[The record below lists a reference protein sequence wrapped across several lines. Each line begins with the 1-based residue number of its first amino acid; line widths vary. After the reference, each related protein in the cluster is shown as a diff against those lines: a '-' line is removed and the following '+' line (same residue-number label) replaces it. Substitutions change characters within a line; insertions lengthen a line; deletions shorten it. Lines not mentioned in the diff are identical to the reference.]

1 VYAALAGVPGIR
13 TSADGRSPAKIAIAD
28 IVITEAIAGSGSR
41 KNANGTRRAVASV
54 AVRPGMA
61 PMNRP

>member
-1 VYAALAGVPGIR
+1 MR
-13 TSADGRSPAKIAIAD
+13 TSAEGRSPEKMAIAD
-28 IVITEAIAGSGSR
+28 IVITAAMAGSGSR
-41 KNANGTRRAVASV
+41 KNANGTSRAVASV